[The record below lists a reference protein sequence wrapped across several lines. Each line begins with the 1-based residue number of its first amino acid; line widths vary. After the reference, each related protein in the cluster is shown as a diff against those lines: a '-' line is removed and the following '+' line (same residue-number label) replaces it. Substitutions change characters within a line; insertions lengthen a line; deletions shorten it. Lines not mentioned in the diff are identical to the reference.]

1 MRPIINL
8 TLTNIFHLVSF
19 LSPILLVFYLM
30 FSSLFSGFP
39 MKGIMYSGGCITL
52 IILVILIRNIIKNE
66 QSEQASI
73 ICNIL
78 PFPFG
83 QSEGLVYTAPH
94 INISLL
100 FYSFFY
106 ILFSMLYNKY
116 SFNILLI
123 ITLGIILI
131 CNVIVEF
138 VNSCVDITSIV
149 ISILIGAMFGF
160 FWYLFV
166 SSINPAFTYFSEF
179 VNNNV
184 VCSKPRPQSYVCSQ
198 KTGNKIEDKFSQ
210 DQVDQVISSI
220 TDNQKKNIIRI
231 EFDISL
237 NDDSYPVPD
246 KANTYNTNIKKLITD
261 NIITKCSLSDIK
273 FEESKITVI
282 DSSNITLEYII
293 IISSTK
299 FNKLDSAYK
308 KLNNEAMSGNSSL
321 TFFNITENSIHD
333 NFAGTI
339 GKEKFNIIYTNVSD
353 NTL

>member
-52 IILVILIRNIIKNE
+52 IIFVILIRNIIKNE

-106 ILFSMLYNKY
+106 ILFSMIYSKY

-149 ISILIGAMFGF
+149 ISILIGGLFGF

-166 SSINPAFTYFSEF
+166 SSINPAFVYFSEF

-184 VCSKPRPQSYVCSQ
+184 ICSKPRPQSYVCSQ
-198 KTGNKIEDKFSQ
+198 KTGNKLENKLSQ
-210 DQVDQVISSI
+210 DQVDQVINSI
-220 TDNQKKNIIRI
+220 TDNQKKNKIKI

-237 NDDSYPVPD
+237 NNDSSFVHD
-246 KANTYNTNIKKLITD
+246 KAAAATYNTNIQNLIK
-261 NIITKCSLSDIK
+261 NNLITKCFLSEIDII
-273 FEESKITVI
+273 FETSEITTI
-282 DSSNITLEYII
+282 DNSNIMFKYDI
-293 IISSTK
+293 IISSTNSDK
-299 FNKLDSAYK
+299 INSAYK
-308 KLNNEAMSGNSSL
+308 IINNQVKSTDNSSL
-321 TFFNITENSIHD
+321 TFFGLTTKSNIHSD
-333 NFAGTI
+333 FRGYV
-339 GKEKFNIIYTNVSD
+339 GKNNFNINYT
-353 NTL
+353 

>member
-39 MKGIMYSGGCITL
+39 MKGIMYSGGCIIL
-52 IILVILIRNIIKNE
+52 IIFVILIRNIIKNE

-83 QSEGLVYTAPH
+83 QSEGLVYTAPY

-106 ILFSMLYNKY
+106 ILFSMLYSKY

-149 ISILIGAMFGF
+149 ISILIGGLFGF

-184 VCSKPRPQSYVCSQ
+184 ICSKPRPQSYVCSQ
-198 KTGNKIEDKFSQ
+198 KTGNKIEDKLSD
-210 DQVDQVISSI
+210 DQIDQVINSI
-220 TDNQKKNIIRI
+220 TNNYEKKTIIIDLSTVLNNEPGLDADKKNSIDSQIKGKIRNKLISEFYLKSQDI
-231 EFDISL
+231 EFDETNLTINNSPNQFTIEYSIKISL
-237 NDDSYPVPD
+237 EDNDKIKAIAKRLRALTQAD
-246 KANTYNTNIKKLITD
+246 KGTYFNFD
-261 NIITKCSLSDIK
+261 NIDQVQQS
-273 FEESKITVI
+273 FEQT
-282 DSSNITLEYII
+282 N
-293 IISSTK
+293 
-299 FNKLDSAYK
+299 FN
-308 KLNNEAMSGNSSL
+308 
-321 TFFNITENSIHD
+321 
-333 NFAGTI
+333 
-339 GKEKFNIIYTNVSD
+339 V
-353 NTL
+353 NTS

>member
-1 MRPIINL
+1 MFIMRPIINL

-52 IILVILIRNIIKNE
+52 IIFVILIRNIIKNE

-106 ILFSMLYNKY
+106 ILFSMLYNHY

-149 ISILIGAMFGF
+149 ISILIGALFGF

-184 VCSKPRPQSYVCSQ
+184 ICSKPRPQSYVCSQ
-198 KTGNKIEDKFSQ
+198 KTGNKIEDKLSQ
-210 DQVDQVISSI
+210 HQVDQVINKI
-220 TDNQKKNIIRI
+220 TNNNKKKIIQI
-231 EFDISL
+231 EFDISF
-237 NDDSYPVPD
+237 NN
-246 KANTYNTNIKKLITD
+246 NTTFDPERGPAYNNIITSIITNKLITVC
-261 NIITKCSLSDIK
+261 KLSNDDIK
-273 FEESKITVI
+273 FEKSKITVN
-282 DSSNITLEYII
+282 DDNYITLEYII
-293 IISSTK
+293 IISSINYDK
-299 FNKLDSAYK
+299 IDAAYK
-308 KLNNEAMSGNSSL
+308 ILDTNALPTTSTLNFFDL
-321 TFFNITENSIHD
+321 TFDKISEQSRHFISTQIDLN
-333 NFAGTI
+333 
-339 GKEKFNIIYTNVSD
+339 KF
-353 NTL
+353 